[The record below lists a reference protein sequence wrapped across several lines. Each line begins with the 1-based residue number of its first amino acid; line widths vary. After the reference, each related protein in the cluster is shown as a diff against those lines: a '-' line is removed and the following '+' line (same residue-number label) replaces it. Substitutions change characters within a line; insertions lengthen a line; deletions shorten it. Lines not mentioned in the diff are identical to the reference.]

1 MRLSFTQF
9 FQTGI
14 NTLNAQQADLV
25 HLYQQV
31 GSGQR
36 MVTPAD
42 DPLAAAQTINIAQAQ
57 AANHR
62 HAENRKVLKTHLG
75 AEDTELKAAIN
86 LLREVKTRLVQAGNG
101 TLSDADR
108 ESLATVLAN
117 MRETLMGIANSTD
130 GNGQYLFSGHKGS
143 QAAFDTAGGSYLGDT
158 GQRLIQADATRR
170 IAASDTGADVFARAP
185 TSSRAWVTSADAGNQ
200 GSGQIA
206 NPQMADAGHDWAGGS
221 FTVQF
226 ETDGAGGLQY
236 VISGVDGKGQ
246 AIPPQAPIPFDPAS
260 EQLEI
265 KDAQGR
271 VALRVAFAGQAAVR
285 DTFSITAA
293 SDVQGLDMNVF
304 HTLDALVKDL
314 RLPVDGGQDDAAKA
328 RLANTLTSAM
338 QKISLNFDQLL
349 TVEASIGSRLNEID
363 ALDDAGQQRNLG
375 WDWRLG
381 QLENV
386 DYYTAISQLQ
396 LRKTALEAAASAFKQ
411 IQSTSLFNMGSH

>member
-14 NTLNAQQADLV
+14 NTINAQQADLV

-57 AANHR
+57 AANKR
-62 HAENRKVLKTHLG
+62 YGENRNVLKTHLG
-75 AEDTELKAAIN
+75 AEDTELKAVIN
-86 LLREVKTRLVQAGNG
+86 LMREVKTRLIQAGNG

-117 MRETLMGIANSTD
+117 MRDTLMGIANSTD

-143 QAAFDTAGGSYLGDT
+143 QAAFDTASGAYLGDA

-170 IAASDTGADVFARAP
+170 IAASDTGEAVFARAP
-185 TSSRAWVTSADAGNQ
+185 SSSRAWVTSAGAGNQ

-226 ETDGAGGLQY
+226 EADGAGGLQY
-236 VISGVDGKGQ
+236 RISGVNSKGQ
-246 AIPPQAPIPFDPAS
+246 TIPPQPPIPFDPAS
-260 EQLEI
+260 GQLEI

-271 VALRVAFAGQAAVR
+271 VALRVAFAGQPAVR

-314 RLPVDGGQDDAAKA
+314 RLPVDGGQDEAAKA

-349 TVEASIGSRLNEID
+349 TVEASVGSRLNEID
-363 ALDDAGQQRNLG
+363 ALNDAGQQRNLG

>member
-42 DPLAAAQTINIAQAQ
+42 DPLAAAQTINIAQSQ

-75 AEDTELKAAIN
+75 AEDSGLKSAIN

-117 MRETLMGIANSTD
+117 MRDTLMGIANSTD
-130 GNGQYLFSGHKGS
+130 GNGQYLFSGHGGS
-143 QAAFDTAGGSYLGDT
+143 QAAFDTASGSYLGDA
-158 GQRLIQADATRR
+158 GQRLIQADATRQ
-170 IAASDTGADVFARAP
+170 IAASDTGEDVFARAP
-185 TSSRAWVTSADAGNQ
+185 SSSRAWVTSADAGNQ
-200 GSGQIA
+200 GSGQMA
-206 NPQMADAGHDWAGGS
+206 DPQMADAAHDWAGGS
-221 FTVQF
+221 FSVQF
-226 ETDGAGGLQY
+226 EPDGAGGLQY
-236 VISGVDGKGQ
+236 VITGVDGKGQ
-246 AIPPQAPIPFDPAS
+246 PLPPQSPIPFDPAS
-260 EQLEI
+260 NQLEI
-265 KDAQGR
+265 KDAQGS
-271 VALRVAFAGQAAVR
+271 VALRVAFEGQPAAQ
-285 DTFSITAA
+285 DTFSITSAL
-293 SDVQGLDMNVF
+293 DTQGLDMNVF

-314 RLPVDGGQDDAAKA
+314 RLPVDGGQDEAAKA

-349 TVEASIGSRLNEID
+349 TVEASVGSRLNEID

-411 IQSTSLFNMGSH
+411 IQSTSLFNLGH